1 MTLTDESFVIKD
13 HDPALE
19 APHASYKEGLGVTK
33 PEIHCSAGQT
43 PEQVKELLHSETPD
57 GKAQEEEKQILA
69 EAEAILDKELPGWR
83 DDPEKAKEAR
93 EQRTEGLRAEREK
106 AKKEQVEVLTK
117 EAERMFKEAAAKGCS
132 YTYSRHMGS
141 DKWRQEVDEI
151 KSDLRW
157 YENVPGKL
165 SYEDEAHNDSQYQP
179 DIRPRS
185 KSRFD
190 GQCHEVCADWRAL
203 AGLCP
208 SDEIVEKEPVVMEIM
223 ESIKVLISQRVPGL
237 TAEWGGDCWNK
248 SLMLNGAKTS
258 VCGVGVKQAY
268 EGLKGI
274 ASEIEAAKSVTELVV
289 NRVTSLFAA
298 V

>member
-1 MTLTDESFVIKD
+1 MTHTDESFVIKD
-13 HDPALE
+13 HDPRLE
-19 APHASYKEGLGVTK
+19 APHASYKEGLGVTQ

-43 PEQVKELLHSETPD
+43 PEQVKELLHGETPE
-57 GKAQEEEKQILA
+57 GRAEEEEQELLKQA
-69 EAEAILDKELPGWR
+69 EELLDKEDAKWR
-83 DDPEKAKEAR
+83 EDANADQIRFDMVGNLKAEK
-93 EQRTEGLRAEREK
+93 ER
-106 AKKEQVEVLTK
+106 AKKAEAEVLTK

-151 KSDLRW
+151 KSNLRW

-165 SYEDEAHNDSQYQP
+165 SYEDEVSPSYVDQP

-185 KSRFD
+185 RSRFD

-208 SDEIVEKEPVVMEIM
+208 SDEIVEKEPVVLEIM

-258 VCGVGVKQAY
+258 VCGVGIKQAY